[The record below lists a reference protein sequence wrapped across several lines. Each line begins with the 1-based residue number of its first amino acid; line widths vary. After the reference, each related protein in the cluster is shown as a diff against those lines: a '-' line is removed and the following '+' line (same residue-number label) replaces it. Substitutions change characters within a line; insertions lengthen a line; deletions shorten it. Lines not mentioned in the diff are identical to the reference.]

1 MESTVDV
8 EKQPLLA
15 SNEVSK
21 LQIRPA
27 RLADAHVLAS
37 ITMQSFR
44 NAPFFHWVSF
54 SGYKSPPQASSTAA
68 DQAGFPVPSDA
79 CYPP

>member
-1 MESTVDV
+1 MQSTVDV

-15 SNEVSK
+15 STEVPK

-54 SGYKSPPQASSTAA
+54 SDHKPAPLRSRT
-68 DQAGFPVPSDA
+68 V
-79 CYPP
+79 C